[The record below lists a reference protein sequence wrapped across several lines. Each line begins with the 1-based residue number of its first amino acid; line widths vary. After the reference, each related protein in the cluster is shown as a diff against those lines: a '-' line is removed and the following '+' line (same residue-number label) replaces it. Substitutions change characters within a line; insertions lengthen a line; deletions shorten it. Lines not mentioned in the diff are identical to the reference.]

1 MNKDKSVIKDEIKQ
15 TKLKK
20 ELRRFKKKIPY
31 SILLLVCFSFV
42 LVYLIEGKIYKYLGD
57 NYNLILVISIFLVSI
72 VIIYMITIIIK
83 MNSIKKE
90 IKLLGERM
98 YQRMKLQ

>member
-1 MNKDKSVIKDEIKQ
+1 MKKDKSVIKDEIKQ

-57 NYNLILVISIFLVSI
+57 SYNLILVISVFLVSI

-90 IKLLGERM
+90 IKLLGEKM